1 MLKATVCRYEH
12 FETEWYRRWAE
23 VIGMQYP
30 VRLDVQT
37 AYRKAWE
44 YAAILEILA
53 SRGFLRANKRGI
65 GFAVGRE
72 PLASVMASHG
82 CEILATDL
90 MAETVSAQWSETAQ
104 HACELDAVYHDR
116 FMPREQF
123 NNLVQF
129 KPVDMNDIGGLDGG
143 YDFLWSSCAFE
154 HLGSLEKGLQF
165 VENAMRLLKPGGIA
179 VHTTEANVSSN
190 DGTFETEGNVIY
202 RKRDMEELDYRLRRI
217 RCGLEPVDFDA
228 GTHSFDLNYDPEPY
242 FGGSA
247 AHIKLHVGGYVCT
260 SMLVIAHK
268 S

>member
-1 MLKATVCRYEH
+1 
-12 FETEWYRRWAE
+12 
-23 VIGMQYP
+23 
-30 VRLDVQT
+30 
-37 AYRKAWE
+37 
-44 YAAILEILA
+44 
-53 SRGFLRANKRGI
+53 
-65 GFAVGRE
+65 
-72 PLASVMASHG
+72 MASHG

-268 S
+268 A

>member
-242 FGGSA
+242 SA
-247 AHIKLHVGGYVCT
+247 GQPPTSNCT
-260 SMLVIAHK
+260 WAAMSARQCW
-268 S
+268 